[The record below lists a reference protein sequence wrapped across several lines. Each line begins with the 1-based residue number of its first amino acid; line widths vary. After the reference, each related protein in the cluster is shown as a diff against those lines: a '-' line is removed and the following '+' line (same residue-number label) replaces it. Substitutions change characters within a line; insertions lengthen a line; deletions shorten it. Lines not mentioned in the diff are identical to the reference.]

1 MDYNQGQCP
10 QLLWGDLLSGNSNS
24 SDEKREM
31 MSLRY
36 ARQLSIVL
44 CLMYCLTGCQKAPPK
59 EKVNPM
65 GLWLAQ
71 LRYDDETART
81 EALEALRAFGEPAI
95 SILLDNLKHDHKNIK
110 ISAAW
115 ALSRL
120 EPTPEGAVEAL
131 KPLLDVYSEEVKTA
145 AAEAIARIEGKLPDD
160 DTGTTD
166 EPVEK
171 EKMTV
176 QEIQRALTG
185 RGLSAK
191 RRAVDALEE
200 LDDAG
205 SLIPALMKILRD
217 EPSLFVIEA
226 LGIIGDKRAVA
237 PLMAIAKDPD
247 NLHRNRAIRAL
258 GQIGDESAMP
268 LLLSKLNDISFDSTD
283 LIAGIAGFGEKA
295 VGPLLEMLKQ
305 RKGRDNSVLLSA
317 LAATQ
322 APSALPEL
330 AKRLK
335 HEDSTQRAV
344 AAHALTHFGH
354 PSAIPALRD
363 LFSLEVLSDKR
374 VDTRES
380 VVLALAAI
388 GEPAVSALLEATAD
402 ETVISSDKKTIAG
415 KARTALKKIIGKN
428 ESYVPLLIASLK
440 DKDKDTR
447 RSAAWLLGEIGHYS
461 AATALSKTAINDKD
475 DYVQIAACTALTRIP
490 HRDAYREMM
499 LVLENAYYGRT
510 RYPAVHKFGE
520 LGDTLA
526 VPSLMK
532 VLRRK
537 TSDGQYALDMDV
549 EKALRRISGR
559 IMSGSLSE
567 RYKQWQAWYREN
579 W

>member
-1 MDYNQGQCP
+1 
-10 QLLWGDLLSGNSNS
+10 
-24 SDEKREM
+24 
-31 MSLRY
+31 
-36 ARQLSIVL
+36 
-44 CLMYCLTGCQKAPPK
+44 
-59 EKVNPM
+59 M

-81 EALEALRAFGEPAI
+81 EALEALKSFGEPAI
-95 SILLDNLKHDHKNIK
+95 SILLDNLKHDHKNIR

-131 KPLLDVYSEEVKTA
+131 KPLLDVYSEEVKKA
-145 AAEAIARIEGKLPDD
+145 AAEAIDRIEGKVPKDD
-160 DTGTTD
+160 VNTPA
-166 EPVEK
+166 EPAEK
-171 EKMTV
+171 KEMTV

-185 RGLSAK
+185 RDLSAK
-191 RRAVDALEE
+191 RRAVEALKE
-200 LDDAG
+200 LDDAA
-205 SLIPALMKILRD
+205 SLVPGLIKTLRD
-217 EPSLFVIEA
+217 DPSIFVIEA
-226 LGIIGDKRAVA
+226 LEIIGDKRAVA
-237 PLMAIAKDPD
+237 PLMVVLSDASE
-247 NLHRNRAIRAL
+247 LNRKKAAQAL
-258 GQIGDESAMP
+258 GRIGDESAIP
-268 LLLSKLNDISFDSTD
+268 LLVSKLNYRNSFRSDVVAA
-283 LIAGIAGFGEKA
+283 IGAFGEKA
-295 VGPLLEMLKQ
+295 VPPLLKILDQ

-330 AKRLK
+330 ARRLK

-344 AAHALTHFGH
+344 AARAMIHFGH
-354 PSAIPALRD
+354 PSAIPALREV
-363 LFSLEVLSDKR
+363 FSLEVLSDKR

-388 GEPAVSALLEATAD
+388 GEPAIPALLEATAD

-428 ESYVPLLIASLK
+428 KSYVPLLIESLK

-447 RSAAWLLGEIGHYS
+447 RSAAWLLGEVGHYS
-461 AATALSKTAINDKD
+461 AAAALGKMAINDKN
-475 DYVQIAACTALTRIP
+475 DYVQVIACAALTKIP

-499 LVLENAYYGRT
+499 NVVENAHYART
-510 RYPAVHKFGE
+510 YDPAVYKFGE
-520 LGDTLA
+520 LGDPLA

-532 VLRRK
+532 KLRVK
-537 TSDGQYALDMDV
+537 TSDGGYALSMDV

-559 IMSGSLSE
+559 IMSARSLNE
-567 RYKQWQAWYREN
+567 RYELWMAWYREN